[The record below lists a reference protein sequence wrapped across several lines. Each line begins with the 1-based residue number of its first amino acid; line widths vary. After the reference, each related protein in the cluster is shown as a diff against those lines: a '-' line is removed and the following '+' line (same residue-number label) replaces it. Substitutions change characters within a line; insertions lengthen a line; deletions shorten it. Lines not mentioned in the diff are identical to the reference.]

1 MNAPLVD
8 NTSPGGWQ
16 IRLSLPPVA
25 DEDPQATVR
34 RFREALAE
42 EGARMEAAFRDG
54 VPIESL
60 VAGRAA
66 LVDALLVAAW
76 AQQAG
81 DLAASAALVAV
92 GGYGRGELH
101 PGSDIDL
108 LVLLPDEGVNGR
120 EGELSRFLAFLWDI
134 GLEVGHSVRTLA
146 QCASEAARDLTVV
159 TTLMEARRLAGPEAL
174 VEDMRERTG
183 PARMWDSA
191 EFFRGKR
198 EEQQLR
204 HQRYHDTG
212 YNLEPNV
219 KGSPG
224 GLRDIQVI
232 GWIARRHLGVER
244 LDELVAA
251 GFLTG
256 GQLRIVR
263 RGVAFLWK
271 IRWGLHLLT
280 GRRED
285 RLLFDHQVRLAK
297 LLGYEDASY
306 TLAVEQMMQR
316 YYRTVMELSRIN
328 EMLLQLFEEAILL
341 DPNAQPEIINARFQ
355 VRNGYLGV
363 RDQEVFNRD
372 PCALMEIFLV
382 LEQNPEIRGVSAHT
396 IGLIKRSLTLIDE
409 EFRQNPRNHRLFM
422 EILRAPQGVSRQLRR
437 MNLYGVLGLYIP
449 AFGRIVGRMQF
460 DLFHVYTV
468 DAHTLFVVE
477 NLRRLALPR
486 FDELHPEHSRIMQSL
501 PKPEIAYL
509 AGLFHDIA
517 KGRGGDHSEL
527 GALDAEAFCLEHG
540 LSLYDARLVAWLVRN
555 HLVLSLTAQKKD
567 ISAPEVISEFARL
580 VGDESHLDYLYV
592 LTVSDVRA
600 TNPKL
605 WNSWKASLFHEL
617 YEQTRRALLR
627 GLENPIDVEQ
637 LVDETQQQARVLLG
651 QAGIDA
657 DTVTAVW
664 ARFTR
669 EYFLRHQPAEIAW
682 HTQVLSSHTAS
693 DKPLV
698 SLRAQPLSGGTA
710 IMVYSPY
717 ELDSFARVTAVLDEL
732 ALNIVGA
739 RIVPTGDGHS
749 LDTYTVLGADGTP
762 VADDFTDDVA
772 GRLQRGLEAQDL
784 SRIHVTRR
792 PPRQTRAFNTPVEIR
807 FSEDRAGRTVLE
819 LVAADRPG
827 LLYRVGRIFRRFRV
841 DVRNAR
847 ITTVGERAEDVF
859 YITDRAGHALSA
871 SLKKELEG
879 ALIEALSQGQDSARP
894 ADSDEGPVAAQP

>member
-1 MNAPLVD
+1 MVD
-8 NTSPGGWQ
+8 GPTPGGWQ
-16 IRLSLPPVA
+16 VELSLPVLA
-25 DEDPQATVR
+25 GEHAQATVK
-34 RFREALAE
+34 RFRDALSQE
-42 EGARMEAAFRDG
+42 SARMEAAFREE

-60 VAGRAA
+60 VAGRSA
-66 LVDALLVAAW
+66 LVDGLLEAAW

-81 DLAASAALVAV
+81 DLASAAALVAV

-108 LVLLPDEGVNGR
+108 LVLLPDDGVNGR
-120 EGELSRFLAFLWDI
+120 EAELGRFLAFLWDI
-134 GLEVGHSVRTLA
+134 GLEVGHSVRTVA
-146 QCASEAARDLTVV
+146 QCATEAERDLTVV
-159 TTLMEARRLAGPEAL
+159 TTLMEARRLAGPAEL
-174 VEDMRERTG
+174 VADMRERIA
-183 PARMWDSA
+183 PEKMWNSA
-191 EFFRGKR
+191 DFFRGKR
-198 EEQQLR
+198 EEQRLR
-204 HQRYHDTG
+204 HERYHDTG
-212 YNLEPNV
+212 YNLEPNI

-232 GWIARRHLGVER
+232 GWIARRHLGVEK

-263 RGVAFLWK
+263 RGVAFLSK

-316 YYRTVMELSRIN
+316 YYRTVMELSRLN

-341 DPNAQPEIINARFQ
+341 DPQASPEVINPRFQ

-382 LEQNPEIRGVSAHT
+382 LEQNPDIRGVSAHT
-396 IGLIKRSLTLIDE
+396 IGLIKRSLNLIDE
-409 EFRQNPRNHRLFM
+409 EFRQNPRNQRLFM

-437 MNLYGVLGLYIP
+437 MNTYGVLGLYIP

-486 FDELHPEHSRIMQSL
+486 FDALHPEHSRIMQSL
-501 PKPEIAYL
+501 PKPEVAYL

-527 GALDAEAFCLEHG
+527 GAVDAEAFCLEHG
-540 LSLYDARLVAWLVRN
+540 LSPYDARLVAWLVRN
-555 HLVLSLTAQKKD
+555 HLMLSITAQKKD
-567 ISAPEVISEFARL
+567 ISAPEVITEFARL

-605 WNSWKASLFHEL
+605 WNSWKSSLFHEL
-617 YEQTRRALLR
+617 YEQTRRALRR

-637 LVDETQQQARVLLG
+637 LVEETQQQARALLAE
-651 QAGIDA
+651 AGTPA
-657 DTVTAVW
+657 DTIAAVW

-682 HTQVLSSHTAS
+682 HTQVLGTHSAS
-693 DKPLV
+693 DSPLI
-698 SLRAQPLSGGTA
+698 SLRPQPLSGGTA

-762 VADDFTDDVA
+762 VSDDFTDDIA
-772 GRLQRGLEAQDL
+772 SRLQRGLEAEDV

-792 PPRQTRAFNTPVEIR
+792 PPRQVRAFTTPVEIR
-807 FSEDRAGRTVLE
+807 FSEDRAAGRTVLE

-827 LLYRVGRIFRRFRV
+827 LLYRIGRIFRRYRV

-859 YITDRAGHALSA
+859 YVTDRAGHALSA
-871 SLKKELEG
+871 TLKAELER
-879 ALIEALSQGQDSARP
+879 ALIEALSKVEETGKGTRTDDGTMVTRT
-894 ADSDEGPVAAQP
+894 